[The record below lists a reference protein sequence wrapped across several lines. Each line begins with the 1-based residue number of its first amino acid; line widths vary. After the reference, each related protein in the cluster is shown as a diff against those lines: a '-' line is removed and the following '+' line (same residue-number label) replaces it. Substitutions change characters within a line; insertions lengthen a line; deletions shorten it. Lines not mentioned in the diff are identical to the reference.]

1 MLDSLISVLHLRE
14 LDGLALLDIL
24 LLAFLI
30 YRFLLIVRGTRA
42 AQIIFG
48 VVIVVFV
55 HFLTGPGLI
64 HLRAIHN
71 ALGQLLLYIP
81 FAVIVLFQNPIRQAL
96 ARFTWNP
103 LAAFT
108 RRRTHE
114 RLAEEIALAAS
125 SLASK
130 GVGALIIVERKLG
143 LRAFYDTGI
152 ALDSLVS
159 YDLLLN
165 IFTPGSP
172 LHDGAAIIAEGRIKA
187 ASCYVPLTTNPD
199 LSSAFGARHRAAVG
213 ITEESDA
220 IAVVVSEERGDVS
233 LAAGGKIDQDLGA
246 RELRAR
252 LEAALSPRN
261 EGRPPTG
268 KPAETPVVDSG
279 HA

>member
-1 MLDSLISVLHLRE
+1 MFDSLISVLRVRDLN
-14 LDGLALLDIL
+14 GLALLDIF

-42 AQIIFG
+42 QRAMAG
-48 VVIVVFV
+48 VLFVVLV
-55 HFLTGPGLI
+55 HFITGPGLF

-71 ALGQLLLYIP
+71 ALGYLLLYIP
-81 FAVIVLFQNPIRQAL
+81 FAIIVLFQNPIRQAL

-103 LAAFT
+103 MAAFT
-108 RRRTHE
+108 RRRGHE
-114 RLAEEIALAAS
+114 RLAEEIALAAT

-130 GVGALIIVERKLG
+130 SVGALIIVERKLG

-152 ALDSLVS
+152 ALDALVS
-159 YDLLLN
+159 YDMLLN

-172 LHDGAAIIAEGRIKA
+172 LHDGATIISEGRIKA

-199 LSSAFGARHRAAVG
+199 LSSAYGARHRAAVG

-220 IAVVVSEERGDVS
+220 IAVVVSEERGEVS
-233 LAAGGKIDQDLGA
+233 LAAGGRIDEDLGA

-252 LEAALSPRN
+252 LEAALAPGN
-261 EGRPPTG
+261 EGRPPRG
-268 KPAETPVVDSG
+268 KPADTPVADSG